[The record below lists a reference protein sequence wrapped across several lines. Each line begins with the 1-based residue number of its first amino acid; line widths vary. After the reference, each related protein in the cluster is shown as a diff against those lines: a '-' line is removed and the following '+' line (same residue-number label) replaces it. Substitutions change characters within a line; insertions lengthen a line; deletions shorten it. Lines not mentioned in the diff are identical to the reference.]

1 MAAAIVSVIVP
12 NYNHARFL
20 RQRLDTILAQTFPDF
35 ELILLDDCSSDGSQQ
50 ILGEYASRPRV
61 SHVVFNETNSG
72 STFKQWNKGVR
83 LAHGEYVWI
92 AESDDYS
99 APTFVGRM
107 LAVLQSDP
115 AITFAYCRSQYV
127 DSGGRQTTPADSSLL
142 YDPPWEE
149 GFCRDGREAC
159 GRLFL
164 PFNPVANA
172 SAVLFRKDIYER
184 VGGADESLR
193 LCGDWKLWAA
203 MALEGKLAYVSEPL
217 NYFRVHGSSVRDQ
230 VARAR
235 MDVAEF
241 LHIAQWIST
250 RVPLADHVF
259 EKTCEQR
266 AGLWVPA
273 VMSMSV
279 PLAMKARILRNAWAF
294 DPHPVRSAV
303 RPALRTVRLKI
314 RRHWRGAS

>member
-115 AITFAYCRSQYV
+115 AITFAYCRSI
-127 DSGGRQTTPADSSLL
+127 RWPTPARCYFERISTNGLEARTNRCACAVTGNS
-142 YDPPWEE
+142 
-149 GFCRDGREAC
+149 GR
-159 GRLFL
+159 RW
-164 PFNPVANA
+164 
-172 SAVLFRKDIYER
+172 RWK
-184 VGGADESLR
+184 ESLR
-193 LCGDWKLWAA
+193 
-203 MALEGKLAYVSEPL
+203 
-217 NYFRVHGSSVRDQ
+217 
-230 VARAR
+230 
-235 MDVAEF
+235 
-241 LHIAQWIST
+241 T
-250 RVPLADHVF
+250 
-259 EKTCEQR
+259 
-266 AGLWVPA
+266 
-273 VMSMSV
+273 
-279 PLAMKARILRNAWAF
+279 
-294 DPHPVRSAV
+294 
-303 RPALRTVRLKI
+303 
-314 RRHWRGAS
+314 